1 MNVILCNI
9 MSYCIYKIV
18 CDDLPEYIYVG
29 STKAFRQR
37 KLLHKTDVIMV
48 ILKNYILQLEKMVD
62 GTTGVWL

>member
-1 MNVILCNI
+1 MNVKYCSI

-29 STKAFRQR
+29 STKAFR
-37 KLLHKTDVIMV
+37 KENHNIKANVIMV
-48 ILKNYILQLEKMVD
+48 ILKNYILQLERMEV